1 MTKIIIFG
9 GGETGILAYEYFSHD
24 SDYTVVAFAMDKE
37 YIAENE
43 THGIPVI
50 DLEEAASK
58 YPIEN
63 YKGFVAASSTKLN
76 RVRRDLYNRVKAI
89 GYELVS
95 YVSSNAFVWHNVDIG
110 DNCFILENNTL
121 QPFTK
126 VGNNVTLWSGNHIG
140 HRTVIKD
147 HCFVSSHCVVS
158 GYCEIGESCFLG
170 VNCTLEDQVKIA
182 ADNFIGAAALIQ
194 KNTEV
199 NSFYQNKQTDLSKVS
214 THKLFRIK

>member
-1 MTKIIIFG
+1 
-9 GGETGILAYEYFSHD
+9 
-24 SDYTVVAFAMDKE
+24 MDKE

>member
-95 YVSSNAFVWHNVDIG
+95 YVSSNAFVWHNVEIG